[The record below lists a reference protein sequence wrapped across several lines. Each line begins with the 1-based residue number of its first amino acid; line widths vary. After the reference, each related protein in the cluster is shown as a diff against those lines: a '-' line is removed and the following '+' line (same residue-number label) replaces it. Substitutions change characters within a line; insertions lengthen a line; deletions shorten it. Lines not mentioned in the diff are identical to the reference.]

1 MAEVAGA
8 AGDIVINTDYVQRNY
23 PRVATA
29 TNVFNGAMGV
39 VGLKNLITNS
49 GIRSFATNLPSQV
62 KQAFK
67 DSKEFKSIIAAQYL
81 KWKIAIAEIP
91 DITTAE
97 QELITK
103 QEKIW
108 KAFGVGGD
116 VIYNIDKLITDY
128 PNISKYIQDIRVKA
142 YFSNNLQL
150 KSFEKILTTA
160 DPEVLRWIDKMT
172 EGDIDDFA
180 EMVRG
185 FKDNPE
191 KFKLSIKT
199 IDDFVGTPS
208 RPGFV
213 KFWSLTPKM
222 EEGLATIRK
231 LKEEGKLL
239 PTGNATE
246 IQLAT
251 AQNYT
256 AWGNFLNN
264 PMRYGEHFGAYAE
277 RALVHL
283 KEGLIELRKVPERN
297 MMNKQVYSGRAYSQQ
312 EFDNLFVGK
321 MGTEVEINK
330 GFVSSSLDE
339 NVSIHFAIKTSDKT
353 KNIKVI
359 RRIKTKTGVY
369 LDDLSDYGEN
379 LGNIRHSDSP
389 PIEQIQKEVLM
400 EEGLFKQ
407 ISEPIPF
414 KGTDGKT
421 WYYIDFIE
429 LGKQLN

>member
-1 MAEVAGA
+1 M
-8 AGDIVINTDYVQRNY
+8 
-23 PRVATA
+23 
-29 TNVFNGAMGV
+29 
-39 VGLKNLITNS
+39 
-49 GIRSFATNLPSQV
+49 
-62 KQAFK
+62 
-67 DSKEFKSIIAAQYL
+67 
-81 KWKIAIAEIP
+81 
-91 DITTAE
+91 
-97 QELITK
+97 
-103 QEKIW
+103 
-108 KAFGVGGD
+108 
-116 VIYNIDKLITDY
+116 
-128 PNISKYIQDIRVKA
+128 
-142 YFSNNLQL
+142 
-150 KSFEKILTTA
+150 
-160 DPEVLRWIDKMT
+160 
-172 EGDIDDFA
+172 
-180 EMVRG
+180 
-185 FKDNPE
+185 
-191 KFKLSIKT
+191 
-199 IDDFVGTPS
+199 
-208 RPGFV
+208 
-213 KFWSLTPKM
+213 
-222 EEGLATIRK
+222 
-231 LKEEGKLL
+231 
-239 PTGNATE
+239 
-246 IQLAT
+246 
-251 AQNYT
+251 
-256 AWGNFLNN
+256 
-264 PMRYGEHFGAYAE
+264 
-277 RALVHL
+277 
-283 KEGLIELRKVPERN
+283 RKVPERN